1 MRKALRAKG
10 AGREARAGRQLV
22 CGFLGLATIKS
33 ERERERHSAQAWIM
47 FDRSSSSMQML
58 HWYRGSSPCTTTTTA
73 SEPSAVVAA
82 IAAVAASGIWS
93 MLVKRFAR
101 AQARAAAESV
111 I

>member
-1 MRKALRAKG
+1 
-10 AGREARAGRQLV
+10 
-22 CGFLGLATIKS
+22 
-33 ERERERHSAQAWIM
+33 M

-101 AQARAAAESV
+101 ASSEITEINAD
-111 I
+111 